1 MSGTTDRPLLKL
13 LLVEDDEA
21 VRSQMRWALAEDYEI
36 FQAGDRSEA
45 VELMRREHPPLV
57 CLDLGLPPDAGGVSE
72 GFQALDELLQED
84 SHAKI
89 IVITGQGDRSNALR
103 AVARGAY
110 DFFSKPIEI
119 ETLQV
124 VLARAGYLYRLE
136 EENRRLRGESGG
148 GFEGML
154 GTSPQM
160 EEVFATIRKVAP
172 TDAPVLIVGESGTGK
187 ELAARAIHRRSR
199 RGEGPFIP
207 INCGAIPENLLE
219 SELFGHE
226 KGAFTGADRTRPGQV
241 ESAQGGTLFL
251 DEIGELPP
259 QLQVKLLRFLQDGQI
274 QRVGGRNFISV
285 DARIIAATNADLDE
299 LLRAGKF
306 REDLYYRLAVVVIHM
321 PPLRDRGEDIPLL
334 AQSFLER
341 YAREA
346 GRAVSGFAA
355 DAQRAIKEYLWPG
368 NVREL
373 ENRVRRAVILSEGKR
388 VRLKDLGLDKTY
400 ARYTAMTLRE
410 ARETLERELVEAA
423 LQRHDGNISRAAEDL
438 GISRP
443 TLYELMDKLG
453 LREKER
459 G

>member
-1 MSGTTDRPLLKL
+1 MPTVENGDRLKL

-21 VRSQMRWALAEDYEI
+21 VRSQMRWALTEDYQVL
-36 FQAGDRSEA
+36 QAGDRPA
-45 VELMRREHPPLV
+45 AIALMRRERPPLV
-57 CLDLGLPPDAGGVSE
+57 CLDLGLPPEPGGVTE
-72 GFQALDELLQED
+72 GFQALDELLQENA
-84 SHAKI
+84 HAKI
-89 IVITGQGDRSNALR
+89 VVITGQGDRANALR
-103 AVARGAY
+103 AIRQGAY
-110 DFFSKPIEI
+110 DFFSKPIELD
-119 ETLQV
+119 TLQV

-136 EENRRLRGESGG
+136 EENRRLRSQWSG

-172 TDAPVLIVGESGTGK
+172 TNAPVLLVGESGTGK

-199 RGEGPFIP
+199 RSEGPFIP

-251 DEIGELPP
+251 DEIGELPAA
-259 QLQVKLLRFLQDGQI
+259 LQVKLLRFLQDGQI
-274 QRVGGRNFISV
+274 QRVGGRTFISV

-299 LLRAGKF
+299 LLREGKF
-306 REDLYYRLAVVVIHM
+306 REDLFYRIAVVVIRM
-321 PPLRDRGEDIPLL
+321 PPLRDRGEDTPLL
-334 AQSFLER
+334 AQSFLEH
-341 YAREA
+341 YAQEA
-346 GRAVSGFAA
+346 GRSVTGFAA
-355 DAQRAIKEYLWPG
+355 DAQRALKEYLWPG

-373 ENRVRRAVILSEGKR
+373 ENRIRRAVILSEGKQ

-423 LQRHDGNISRAAEDL
+423 LQRHDGNISRAADDL
-438 GISRP
+438 GVSRP
-443 TLYELMDKLG
+443 TFYELMDKLG
-453 LREKER
+453 LR
-459 G
+459 